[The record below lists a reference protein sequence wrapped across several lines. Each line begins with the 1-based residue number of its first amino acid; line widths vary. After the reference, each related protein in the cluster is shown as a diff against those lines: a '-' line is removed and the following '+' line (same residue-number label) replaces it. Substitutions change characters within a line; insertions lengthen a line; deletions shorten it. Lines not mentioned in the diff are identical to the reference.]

1 MAQIP
6 QSESLPAVIGVQDEI
21 AATELDFDGLLD
33 LVCSRARELT
43 AADCASIQLIEDGIR
58 VQAASCGVPPSDQA
72 SIAAVAIRDAD
83 SIAGT
88 LKVEAAKVGRLTAAH
103 FQALE
108 LLAGVIAARISTATT
123 GAGSSPPG
131 NLSAA

>member
-1 MAQIP
+1 MAQNP
-6 QSESLPAVIGVQDEI
+6 QPKSVPAVIDVQNEI
-21 AATELDFDGLLD
+21 AAAGLDFDGVLD

-88 LKVEAAKVGRLTAAH
+88 LKVEAAKVSQLTAGH

-108 LLAGVIAARISTATT
+108 LLAGVIGRRPLADAT
-123 GAGSSPPG
+123 
-131 NLSAA
+131 